1 MCHSEVSLEVLWC
14 RSSPAIACALPG
26 AMWYELQRDLQMIA
40 TFGGLGGDW
49 ERLSCVL
56 GLAASSAR
64 LRAA

>member
-1 MCHSEVSLEVLWC
+1 MQV
-14 RSSPAIACALPG
+14 SPAIACALPG